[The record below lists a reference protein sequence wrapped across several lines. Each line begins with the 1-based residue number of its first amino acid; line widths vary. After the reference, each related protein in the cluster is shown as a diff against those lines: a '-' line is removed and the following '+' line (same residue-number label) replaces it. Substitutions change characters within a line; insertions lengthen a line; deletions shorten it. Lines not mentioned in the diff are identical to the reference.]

1 MRIWPFP
8 PRRRF
13 TSIRGTEGFSLTELL
28 IAVVI
33 IGILALLALPR
44 FLTVAT
50 RAKQTEAKLALRT
63 LHTLQQA
70 HLYEYDRFA
79 DDPVAL
85 GFEQE
90 PTVDDG
96 GTSRYRVRI
105 EEADDSHYLGVAE
118 AIVDFDDDGV
128 FDEWV
133 IDETGQVVNRRPD

>member
-1 MRIWPFP
+1 MNTRP
-8 PRRRF
+8 PKNGKHRW
-13 TSIRGTEGFSLTELL
+13 TGDSSGFSLTELL

-70 HLYEYDRFA
+70 HLYEYDRYAA
-79 DDPVAL
+79 DAVQL

-90 PTVDDG
+90 PTVADG

-105 EEADDSHYLGVAE
+105 EQADGSHYVAVAE
-118 AIVDFDDDGV
+118 AVVDFDDDGV
-128 FDEWV
+128 FDEWAV
-133 IDETGQVVNRRPD
+133 DETGQVVNRRPD